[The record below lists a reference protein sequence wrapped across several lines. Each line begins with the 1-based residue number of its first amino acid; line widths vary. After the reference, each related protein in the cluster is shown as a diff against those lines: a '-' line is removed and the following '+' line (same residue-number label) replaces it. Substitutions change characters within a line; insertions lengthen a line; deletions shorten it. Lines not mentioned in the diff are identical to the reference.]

1 MWAVCY
7 VSIGGP
13 PTLSL
18 KATLLV
24 NSAARG
30 VSKTFDSSKLTR
42 YLAKRGCET
51 SLVLPTSA
59 ADATRQ
65 ARASAERG
73 DDLLFVVGGDGSVRD
88 AALGLAGSETALAA
102 IPAGTVNIWAKESGI
117 PRGIKASLDSHLAGQ
132 SVHMDLGRAGDS
144 CFLLMAGVGWDA
156 AIANRVSKRLKK
168 ATGDI
173 AYMAQAAWMA
183 PRLRAQPTIWRSG
196 GEQFDEPLAWMV
208 ISNTRLYGGK
218 VRLTPDAVIDDGEFD
233 VLAMCPHG
241 FGEAARLVTKVVL
254 GKRSD
259 ERIVQRRTA
268 ELEIET
274 PGLAVQLDGD
284 FVGETPMKFTVDS
297 RGLLVSVPGGVLA
310 PIFAGVHVDRRK
322 P

>member
-1 MWAVCY
+1 M
-7 VSIGGP
+7 P
-13 PTLSL
+13 LN
-18 KATLLV
+18 ATLLV

-30 VSKTFDSSKLTR
+30 VSASFDGSKLTR
-42 YLAKRGCET
+42 YLARHDCET
-51 SLVLPTSA
+51 RLVLPASA
-59 ADATRQ
+59 ADATRE
-65 ARASAERG
+65 ARRSAERG

-102 IPAGTVNIWAKESGI
+102 VPAGTVNIWAKESGI
-117 PRGIKASLDSHLAGQ
+117 PKGIRASLDAHLAGQ

-183 PRLRAQPTIWRSG
+183 PRLRAHEARWRAG
-196 GEQFDEPLAWMV
+196 NECFDEPLAWMV
-208 ISNTRLYGGK
+208 LSNTRLYGGK
-218 VRLTPDAVIDDGEFD
+218 VRLTPKAVIDDGQLD
-233 VLAMCPHG
+233 ALAMCPRG
-241 FGEAARLVTKVVL
+241 FADTARLATKIIL

-259 ERIVQRRTA
+259 DRFIERRVS
-268 ELEIET
+268 EVVIET

-284 FVGETPMKFTVDS
+284 FVGETPMKFTVEPRS
-297 RGLLVSVPGGVLA
+297 LLVSVSGGVLA
-310 PIFAGVHVDRRK
+310 PIFSGVHIDRRK